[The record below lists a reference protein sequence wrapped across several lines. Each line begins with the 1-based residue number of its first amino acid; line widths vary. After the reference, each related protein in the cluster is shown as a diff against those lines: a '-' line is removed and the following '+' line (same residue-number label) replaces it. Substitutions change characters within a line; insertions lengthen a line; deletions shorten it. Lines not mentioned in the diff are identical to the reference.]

1 MCSFYNTPVSNSEDI
16 LRCPPTPGKHRS
28 DDEVG
33 AIPMFFPIHRSMM
46 TTHDS
51 AFNEEL
57 DDNVLMNLL
66 TSRPTVSSRLK
77 RQTRVKED
85 TAQCSKAML
94 TMEDIEMG
102 DIPPLPFKVD
112 APRPPPNR
120 ETTPQKLRPYI
131 RRSSLAH
138 VKQRQQSFGA
148 RCA

>member
-1 MCSFYNTPVSNSEDI
+1 MCSVYNTPVSNSEDI

-28 DDEVG
+28 DDEEG
-33 AIPMFFPIHRSMM
+33 AIPMFFSIHRSMM

-51 AFNEEL
+51 AFNEEV

-85 TAQCSKAML
+85 TAQFSKAML
-94 TMEDIEMG
+94 IIEDIVMG

-112 APRPPPNR
+112 APQPPPNK
-120 ETTPQKLRPYI
+120 ETTPQKLRPSI

-138 VKQRQQSFGA
+138 MKQRQQSFGA